1 MNHTISSYFVGNEIW
16 YIIAAIGGAVVIVI
30 IIAAIIVYGK
40 RKKKSFENKSFKK
53 MDESM

>member
-1 MNHTISSYFVGNEIW
+1 MW

-40 RKKKSFENKSFKK
+40 IKKKSFENNSFEK